1 MTLSVV
7 LVVIM
12 LRVNMR
18 NVVMLSVITL
28 SVVVPLYTLPLS
40 GQLYPDG
47 TVVELS
53 THYPE
58 MEGSNPTPGTGRE
71 EIDIKVVWIDRSIH
85 IRIHFNYRKC
95 N

>member
-1 MTLSVV
+1 MLSVNTLSVV
-7 LVVIM
+7 E
-12 LRVNMR
+12 
-18 NVVMLSVITL
+18 
-28 SVVVPLYTLPLS
+28 PLYTLPLS

-58 MEGSNPTPGTGRE
+58 MVGSNPTPGTGRE
-71 EIDIKVVWIDRSIH
+71 EIDMKVVRIVCSRH
-85 IRIHFNYRKC
+85 IRIHFNYRKR